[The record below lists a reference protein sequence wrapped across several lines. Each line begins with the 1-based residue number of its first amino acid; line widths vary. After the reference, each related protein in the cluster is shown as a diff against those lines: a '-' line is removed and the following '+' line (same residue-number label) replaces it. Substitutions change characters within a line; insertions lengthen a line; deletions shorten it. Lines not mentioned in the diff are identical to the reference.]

1 MKSTLRFAFNFPSFL
16 IALLASTL
24 VHAQALGSATISGQV
39 SNAATKSYLQGAVV
53 EIVGTALSTTTDS
66 E

>member
-1 MKSTLRFAFNFPSFL
+1 MKSTLRFAFNVPSFL

-39 SNAATKSYLQGAVV
+39 SNAATKSYL
-53 EIVGTALSTTTDS
+53 
-66 E
+66 